1 MLSRRSV
8 TGLSLALLVA
18 AAAPLAA
25 QTKPAAS
32 SAAAAPSLYKRL
44 GGYDALAAATD
55 DFIGRM
61 AADPQLGKFFAG
73 HSKESLQRIRQLVV
87 DQLCAATG
95 GPCVYIGRDM
105 KTTHAGLGITEKD
118 WDTSV
123 RHLTATL
130 DELNVPAKEKTEV
143 LTAISGLKKDIVEKP

>member
-1 MLSRRSV
+1 MKLVAR
-8 TGLSLALLVA
+8 VA
-18 AAAPLAA
+18 AAVLALALASPVPAQQPAP
-25 QTKPAAS
+25 T
-32 SAAAAPSLYKRL
+32 LYKRL
-44 GGYDALAAATD
+44 GGYDAMAAVTD
-55 DFIGRM
+55 DFLRRLTS
-61 AADPQLGKFFAG
+61 DPGFARLFSG
-73 HSKESLQRIRQLVV
+73 HSTDSMKKIRQLIV

-105 KTTHAGLGITEKD
+105 KSTHAGLGITEKD
-118 WDTSV
+118 WDTTV

>member
-1 MLSRRSV
+1 MKLVASV
-8 TGLSLALLVA
+8 AAVVLALA
-18 AAAPLAA
+18 IAAPAVA
-25 QTKPAAS
+25 QQPAP
-32 SAAAAPSLYKRL
+32 APTLYKRL
-44 GGYDALAAATD
+44 GGYDSMAAVTD
-55 DFIGRM
+55 DFLRRLTS
-61 AADPQLGKFFAG
+61 DPSFARFFSG
-73 HSKESLQRIRQLVV
+73 HSTDSLKKIRQLIV

-105 KTTHAGLGITEKD
+105 KTSHAGLAITEKD

-123 RHLTATL
+123 KHLTATL